1 MATIQAAFSPR
12 SQHKLNYTV
21 NATTSGA
28 TTTFVWSFTIT
39 TSNNSNTPFGSNGSF
54 NNTTTPGTTYVSGMT
69 NSATSFSYDYRSP
82 NQNRTYNASYFGGSG
97 TRTAPAGSGDYNF
110 TLNVSMGTLIGSA
123 SATIVM
129 PSGSAPTPAP
139 VWSTTS
145 LGDFGR
151 VGSAYST
158 TVSASNVN
166 TYSIASGSLP
176 PGLSIGSNGV
186 ISGVMSAGASE
197 IFEFRVNAIGAGGT
211 TQSNLFSITRFQ
223 ALPVWAENTLVTN
236 TLRVGDAY
244 SDGVLAN
251 NATSYSASGLPAGGI
266 SLDTSTGV
274 VSGEPT
280 STSSFSFTIF
290 ASNSD
295 GNSISQG
302 YTFSPKARLATWIDN
317 TISTPTIK
325 KGQSYSDGVSANNAV
340 SYAVQ
345 SGALPTGV
353 VLAPSTGVISG
364 TPTTVGLY
372 TFTLSATNASSE
384 SIFTGSLTINVEAA
398 GGGSVW
404 NGSAWTA
411 AGFKVWN
418 GSTWVDAPVKVWNG
432 SVWTDP
438 IS

>member
-1 MATIQAAFSPR
+1 MATVQVAFSPR

-21 NATTSGA
+21 NRTTSGTSTA
-28 TTTFVWSFTIT
+28 TFTWSFTIT
-39 TSNNSNTPFGSNGSF
+39 TSGNSNTPYGSNGSY
-54 NNTTTPGTTYVSGMT
+54 NNTSTPGTTFVSGT
-69 NSATSFSYDYRSP
+69 PNSTQSFSYDYRSP
-82 NQNRTYNASYFGGSG
+82 NQNRTYTFSGGV
-97 TRTAPAGSGDYNF
+97 RTAPAGSGDYTF
-110 TLNVSMGTLIGSA
+110 TLDVSMGSLIGSA
-123 SATIVM
+123 SATIVI
-129 PSGSAPTPAP
+129 SAGAAPVAAP

-145 LGDFGR
+145 LSTFSR
-151 VGSAYST
+151 VGSSFST
-158 TVSASNVN
+158 TVSASD
-166 TYSIASGSLP
+166 TTSYSIASGSLP
-176 PGLSIGSNGV
+176 PGLNLASDGT
-186 ISGVMSAGASE
+186 ISGIMSAGVSQ

-236 TLRVGDAY
+236 TLRVGDPY

-274 VSGEPT
+274 VSGTPT
-280 STSSFSFTIF
+280 STSSFSITIF

-302 YTFSPKARLATWIDN
+302 YTFSPKAPLATWIDN
-317 TISTPTIK
+317 SISTPSVK
-325 KGQSYSDGVSANNAV
+325 KGQNYSDGVSANNAV

-418 GSTWVDAPVKVWNG
+418 GSTWADAPVKVWNG

>member
-1 MATIQAAFSPR
+1 
-12 SQHKLNYTV
+12 
-21 NATTSGA
+21 
-28 TTTFVWSFTIT
+28 
-39 TSNNSNTPFGSNGSF
+39 
-54 NNTTTPGTTYVSGMT
+54 
-69 NSATSFSYDYRSP
+69 
-82 NQNRTYNASYFGGSG
+82 
-97 TRTAPAGSGDYNF
+97 
-110 TLNVSMGTLIGSA
+110 
-123 SATIVM
+123 
-129 PSGSAPTPAP
+129 
-139 VWSTTS
+139 
-145 LGDFGR
+145 
-151 VGSAYST
+151 
-158 TVSASNVN
+158 
-166 TYSIASGSLP
+166 
-176 PGLSIGSNGV
+176 
-186 ISGVMSAGASE
+186 MSAGASE

-236 TLRVGDAY
+236 TLRVGDPY

-266 SLDTSTGV
+266 SLNTSNGV
-274 VSGEPT
+274 VSGTPT

-302 YTFSPKARLATWIDN
+302 YTFSPKAPLATWIDN

-418 GSTWVDAPVKVWNG
+418 GSTWADAPVKVWNG